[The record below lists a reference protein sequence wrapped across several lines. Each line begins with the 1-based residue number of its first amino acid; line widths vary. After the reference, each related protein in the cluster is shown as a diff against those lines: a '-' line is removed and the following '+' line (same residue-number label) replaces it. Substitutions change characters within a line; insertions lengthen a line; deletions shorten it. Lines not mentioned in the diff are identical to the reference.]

1 MFLIILSMLGGLI
14 VTIIGGWLF
23 TNSMENIS
31 RRYGL
36 GGSFVGAVVS
46 PIFTSMPEL
55 IVFLVAVY
63 LHGGFEGEEVG
74 VGTILG
80 EPYMIA
86 TVIYPILF
94 VAVAIGLM
102 LGSRGD
108 AVLEVRRELI
118 IPYVI
123 FTVLYPIVLLPMV
136 LSSHVARIMVAVMLV
151 IAYILYIRS
160 MYRSQGIVIEEVEEL
175 YLGRFL
181 KDYVISMTIQLVVST
196 VLIFIGS
203 KYLVDGVV
211 GTARYLGID
220 ALTISIIL
228 IPIAT
233 VIPESITALIWTYRG
248 RDTEAVAALI
258 GEKVLYSTVY
268 PALGLIL
275 TQWSLN
281 IDAVVSVTVTEVVS
295 LVVLYHVLKGRITWD
310 VGVLG
315 FVGYISYL
323 LISHLI

>member
-315 FVGYISYL
+315 LVGYISYL

>member
-1 MFLIILSMLGGLI
+1 MLGGLI